1 MDPQVLHSLGEVI
14 GPAIAI
20 LVMGAI
26 PISIVFMNKYFKLKT
41 REMELDAELHS
52 RELDARLHA
61 VEARQG
67 ATESA
72 ITALANGLSIG
83 RSAMLEPPRAEA
95 QKSDDEGP
103 GDAAATTLPSQRRVQ
118 NR

>member
-1 MDPQVLHSLGEVI
+1 MDPKVVSALAEVI

-26 PISIVFMNKYFKLKT
+26 PVSIVFMNRYFKLKT
-41 REMELDAELHS
+41 REMELDAELHG
-52 RELDARLHA
+52 RELEARLRA

-72 ITALANGLSIG
+72 VTALANSLSIN
-83 RSAMLEPPRAEA
+83 RSLMEPPPDSEA
-95 QKSDDEGP
+95 QIEAP
-103 GDAAATTLPSQRRVQ
+103 RRIAEK
-118 NR
+118 

>member
-83 RSAMLEPPRAEA
+83 RSSLLEAPPDEA
-95 QKSDDEGP
+95 RPSHDANLGDDQ
-103 GDAAATTLPSQRRVQ
+103 ATTLPSHRRVQ